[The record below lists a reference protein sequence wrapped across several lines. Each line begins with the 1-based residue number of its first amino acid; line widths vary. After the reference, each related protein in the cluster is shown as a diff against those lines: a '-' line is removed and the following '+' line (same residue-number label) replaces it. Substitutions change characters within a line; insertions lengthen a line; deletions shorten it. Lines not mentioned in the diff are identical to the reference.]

1 VADTVALQARL
12 TELEGCL
19 AKIATIV
26 ASSPPGMMRGGPF
39 SGALSS
45 YRGEQIMTILKRLS
59 FLVVLFATLALVCIG
74 LQAKTVHAQ
83 PAIPAGSCGDTIS
96 DDAQL
101 FGNGIGNVL
110 NQAKAINDSLKADTR
125 VVTVS
130 QSRLAGSSLKA
141 YYTYIVSQ
149 CPNWTGST
157 AIILIMAKGNEPF
170 LHLGSNFSGKMTA
183 ADFQQ
188 MTLSISS
195 EFTNGNY
202 AQATVDLLKQ
212 VQKKISPDYTWI
224 WVTLV
229 VLVVLVAGGVIAGMV
244 VRRRQAVAAAATAH
258 ENAIQTKE
266 AAVNAISQLSKE
278 IEELSPRIEVLL
290 ALIPQGTAKQLR
302 GLFET
307 AEGKARRVQ
316 EGLGNLLGNPDT
328 NPGSKTLQ
336 PTQYAQMQ
344 GTYQEVYNE
353 AQEPEYLLHAVQT
366 AVQRLESNP
375 QEQIDFQQLAT
386 QSFAQGQRGISPPGY
401 SSESTWAGR

>member
-1 VADTVALQARL
+1 
-12 TELEGCL
+12 
-19 AKIATIV
+19 
-26 ASSPPGMMRGGPF
+26 
-39 SGALSS
+39 
-45 YRGEQIMTILKRLS
+45 MTILKRLS
-59 FLVVLFATLALVCIG
+59 FLVILCGTLALVCIG
-74 LQAKTVHAQ
+74 LQAKTVSAQ
-83 PAIPAGSCGDTIS
+83 QAIPAGSCGDTVS

-101 FGNGIGNVL
+101 FGSGIGNVL

-130 QSRLAGSSLKA
+130 QSRLAGSSLRA

-149 CPNWTGST
+149 CPNWTGSN
-157 AIILIMAKGNEPF
+157 AIILVLAKGNEPF

-188 MTLSISS
+188 MTLNSSS
-195 EFTNGNY
+195 EFTSGNY

-229 VLVVLVAGGVIAGMV
+229 VLVVLVAGGVIAGMI
-244 VRRRQAVAAAATAH
+244 VRRRQTVAAATTAR
-258 ENAIQTKE
+258 ENAIQTKQ
-266 AAVNAISQLSKE
+266 AAVNAISQLSRG

-290 ALIPQGTAKQLR
+290 ALIPQGTATQLR
-302 GLFET
+302 GLFGATQE
-307 AEGKARRVQ
+307 KARIVQ
-316 EGLGNLLGNPDT
+316 ERLGNLLGNPDT
-328 NPGSKTLQ
+328 NPGSNTLQ
-336 PTQYAQMQ
+336 PTQYGQVQ
-344 GTYQEVYNE
+344 GAYQEVYNE
-353 AQEPEYLLHAVQT
+353 AQEPEYMLHAVQI

-386 QSFAQGQRGISPPGY
+386 QSLAQGQRGISPPGY